1 LVRDAR
7 CAANGSEVDLAVGD
21 SSRQPSAATS
31 SSERGLKHA
40 YFTTTLDAAALGAP
54 PSMIFTAAT
63 RCTDTWAHVAPQH
76 VDALRGLS
84 RRNRGMPLMTPTLS
98 NAAAAQWTR
107 LWVDA
112 SFLMA
117 DAAMVMSMRGWR
129 LMAGGR
135 PAAREAERMFGE
147 KVEAGFELAGA
158 LASGRVRTPEGAAR
172 KAIGTYGRRVRA
184 NRRRLG

>member
-1 LVRDAR
+1 
-7 CAANGSEVDLAVGD
+7 
-21 SSRQPSAATS
+21 
-31 SSERGLKHA
+31 
-40 YFTTTLDAAALGAP
+40 
-54 PSMIFTAAT
+54 MT
-63 RCTDTWAHVAPQH
+63 RTV
-76 VDALRGLS
+76 
-84 RRNRGMPLMTPTLS
+84 S

-129 LMAGGR
+129 LMAGGSS
-135 PAAREAERMFGE
+135 AALEAERMVGE

-172 KAIGTYGRRVRA
+172 TTIRTYGKHVRA
-184 NRRRLG
+184 NRKRLS